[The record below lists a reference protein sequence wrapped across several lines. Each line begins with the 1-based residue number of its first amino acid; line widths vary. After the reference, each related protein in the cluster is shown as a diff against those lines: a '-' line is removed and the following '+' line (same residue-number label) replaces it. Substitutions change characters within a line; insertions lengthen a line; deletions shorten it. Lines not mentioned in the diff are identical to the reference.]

1 MPSYLLFKERGRNS
15 TSQLGVPPQ
24 SIIFNN
30 TFVAS
35 ISVDL
40 VIHIGFNKNL

>member
-15 TSQLGVPPQ
+15 TSQLGVPPH

-35 ISVDL
+35 ISLDL
-40 VIHIGFNKNL
+40 VIHVGSNKSL